1 MLEKAIL
8 ALGCMIGVG
17 SGMLF
22 YWTVEHLSLPAP
34 IFFVIDLLG
43 ALAGSIVVGL
53 LSVPVAI
60 GILVIVIDCMF
71 TQDESEKGR

>member
-8 ALGCMIGVG
+8 AVGCVIGIG

-22 YWTVEHLSLPAP
+22 YWTVDHLRLPAP
-34 IFFVIDLLG
+34 VFFVVDLFG

-60 GILVIVIDCMF
+60 GILVIVIDRIF
-71 TQDESEKGR
+71 AKGKSEKRR